1 MNRKIDCAELSI
13 QNVSEKGGIRLDEH
27 MTLLYILLIQLEIF
41 NDFAGHSISTV
52 FVNYNFTNLAYFKV
66 TINF

>member
-27 MTLLYILLIQLEIF
+27 ITLLLILLMLVEFF
-41 NDFAGHSISTV
+41 NDWASHSS
-52 FVNYNFTNLAYFKV
+52 
-66 TINF
+66 